1 MEQDLIDYVEN
12 TTGFRRHPITD
23 AIREFFKILENQ
35 KRIKT
40 DEQIQRIREN
50 LEEINRLIG

>member
-1 MEQDLIDYVEN
+1 MEQDLIDFIEN

-23 AIREFFKILENQ
+23 AIREYFKILENQ
-35 KRIKT
+35 NRVKT
-40 DEQIQRIREN
+40 EEQIKRIREN

>member
-1 MEQDLIDYVEN
+1 MEQDLIDYIEN

-23 AIREFFKILENQ
+23 AIREFFKILKNQ
-35 KRIKT
+35 NRIKT
-40 DEQIQRIREN
+40 DEQIQKIREN

>member
-1 MEQDLIDYVEN
+1 MEQDLIDYIEN

-23 AIREFFKILENQ
+23 AIREFFKILQNQ

>member
-1 MEQDLIDYVEN
+1 MEQDLIDYIEN

-23 AIREFFKILENQ
+23 AIREFFKILEHQN
-35 KRIKT
+35 RIKT
-40 DEQIQRIREN
+40 EEQIQKIREN

>member
-1 MEQDLIDYVEN
+1 MEQDLINYIEN

-35 KRIKT
+35 NRVKT
-40 DEQIQRIREN
+40 EEQIK
-50 LEEINRLIG
+50 G